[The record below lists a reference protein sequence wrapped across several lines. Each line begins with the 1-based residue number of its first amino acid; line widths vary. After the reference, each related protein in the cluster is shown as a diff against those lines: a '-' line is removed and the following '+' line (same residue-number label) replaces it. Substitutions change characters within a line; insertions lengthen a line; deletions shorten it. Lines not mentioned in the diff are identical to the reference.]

1 MKPDLSIVIL
11 LVPLLLLGAIACSK
25 EPPPN
30 ASVPVE
36 APGVESVVN
45 AYLEAKTHGDLE
57 ALAELYHESVISITG
72 PFGPDPETAF
82 VILTGKAMVLED
94 DRLAS
99 IQNPV
104 TWRLDDAAVVGGNLT
119 GRISAAYDALEAVGL
134 NPITGMARYKA
145 RERQITSIA
154 VTWDDESQRKLEMVM
169 APVPLEVVGRW
180 EGARLIDGVS
190 QDMTVYFEPE
200 GVGPR
205 AKIDIPQQGVTRLLL
220 VNVSYDA
227 GTVRFE
233 VRTGLGLATWEGQLK
248 DDTISGD
255 IRHPERAGI
264 FRLEPCDTGR
274 AESLRRARVP
284 FPERSGNPHRHADLP
299 ATDGP
304 HPVVV
309 LIGGSGPQ
317 DRDQTIA
324 GFKMFRAL
332 ADYLTRNGVAV
343 LRHDDRGVGGSTG
356 ALYESTV
363 DNLAGDVLA
372 AVEALKRH
380 PRIDTRRIGLVG
392 HGEGGIIASLVASH
406 SDDVSYIV
414 MTAGPGVRGEQLV
427 RAQNRSVLRTLGA
440 SEETIRRESR
450 FADRIFEAVRTD
462 EGWDELR
469 ADLRESVLESM
480 DYLPE
485 EQRFGTIYIEEFLTT
500 IVDPRL
506 ELWRSPWYASFLDF
520 DPSSVLERLMVPVL
534 AVFGEL
540 DYQVPAEMNAAAIS
554 RSLEKAGNRDFTVVT
569 LAGANHLF
577 QKAETGSYGEYSKL
591 EKGFVPGFLGLIR
604 DWLLER
610 TAVEPA
616 VP

>member
-1 MKPDLSIVIL
+1 MKPEFSIAVLAVTL
-11 LVPLLLLGAIACSK
+11 LVLGAVACSN
-25 EPPPN
+25 EPTPKTT
-30 ASVPVE
+30 VPVE

-45 AYLEAKTHGDLE
+45 AYLEAKTRGDLE

-99 IQNPV
+99 IENPV
-104 TWRLDDAAVVGGNLT
+104 RWRLIDAAVVGGNLT

-134 NPITGMARYKA
+134 NPITGTARYKV

-154 VTWDDESQRKLEMVM
+154 VTWNDESQRKLEMAM

-180 EGARLIDGVS
+180 EGAWLIDGVS

-205 AKIDIPQQGVTRLLL
+205 ARIDIPQQGVTRLPL

-233 VRTGLGLATWEGQLK
+233 VRTGLGLATWEGQLR

-264 FRLEPCDTGR
+264 FRLSRVTPGEPRPYDEHEFLFQSGAVTLTGT
-274 AESLRRARVP
+274 LT
-284 FPERSGNPHRHADLP
+284 LP

-304 HPVVV
+304 HPAVV

-332 ADYLTRNGVAV
+332 ADHLTRNGVAV

-363 DNLAGDVLA
+363 DDLAGDVLA
-372 AVEALKRH
+372 AVEAMKRH

-427 RAQNRSVLRTLGA
+427 RSQNRSVLRTPGA
-440 SEETIRRESR
+440 SEETIQRESE
-450 FADRIFEAVRTD
+450 FADRIFQAVRTD

-506 ELWRSPWYASFLDF
+506 ELWSSPWYASFLDF
-520 DPSSVLERLMVPVL
+520 DPSSVLERLTVPVL

-540 DYQVPAEMNAAAIS
+540 DYQVPAEMNSAAIS
-554 RSLEKAGNRDFTVVT
+554 RSLEKAGNRDFTIVT

-577 QKAETGSYGEYSKL
+577 QKAETGSYGEYSRL
-591 EKGFVPGFLGLIR
+591 EKEFVPGFLGLIR

-610 TAVEPA
+610 IAVEPA